1 MESLKDKVCIVTG
14 AAKGIGKA
22 IATSLFN
29 NGAIVYML
37 DLNIDEF
44 LWTKDLDPTHERLV
58 PLECDICNMTTVKNI
73 ILQIKRQQNH
83 IDVLVNNAGI
93 VTYEYL
99 SMIDYEKLRK
109 MFEVN
114 VFSLIYITS
123 LVSRV
128 MSNQKS
134 GSIINMASIVGVNGA
149 KGQLSYSA
157 SKGAVISITKSAAKE
172 LAPNNIRV
180 NALAPGMVGTERFK
194 KVLETQFKEKI
205 NDIPFGRLAEP
216 QEIAQLVTFLA
227 SDQSQYITGQ
237 IIGIDGGA
245 IV

>member
-1 MESLKDKVCIVTG
+1 MESLKNKVCIVTG
-14 AAKGIGKA
+14 AAKGIGRA

-44 LWTKDLDPTHERLV
+44 LWTRDLDPAQDRLF
-58 PLECDICNMTTVKNI
+58 PLECDICDMVTVKNI
-73 ILQIKRQQNH
+73 ILQVKRQQNH

-99 SMIDYEKLRK
+99 SMIDYKKLRK

-114 VFSLIYITS
+114 VFSLMYITS

-128 MSNQKS
+128 MSNQNS
-134 GSIINMASIVGVNGA
+134 GSIINMASIVGLNGA

-172 LAPNNIRV
+172 LAHKNIRV

-194 KVLETQFKEKI
+194 NVLETQFKDKI
-205 NDIPFGRLAEP
+205 NDIPFGRLADP

>member
-44 LWTKDLDPTHERLV
+44 LWTKDLDPTYERLV

-83 IDVLVNNAGI
+83 IDVLINNAGI